1 MTSSSS
7 AVIRR
12 VVVLMAETSVGRI
25 LAHVTDG
32 YHGLVEHGDLCGAAH
47 VAAGHGDGLGQVVGA
62 LPAHGGG
69 DVRVLGAGGDDAA
82 DVRAA
87 VLGPVPHVE
96 GVRAV
101 VGVAAAV

>member
-1 MTSSSS
+1 MTFNSPLISSRRQSLPFSSRWGMTSNSS

-25 LAHVTDG
+25 LTHVADG
-32 YHGLVEHGDLCGAAH
+32 YHRLVEHGDLGGAAH
-47 VAAGHGDGLGQVVGA
+47 VAAGHRDGLGQVVGA

-82 DVRAA
+82 DV
-87 VLGPVPHVE
+87 G
-96 GVRAV
+96 
-101 VGVAAAV
+101 